1 MDTAGLDTA
10 LDRTEPD
17 TLHNHLRWLRDWAE
31 DRLLEDF
38 DTQHIAEYMTAVL
51 DALLAHQTPPPRPF

>member
-10 LDRTEPD
+10 LDRNERD
-17 TLHNHLRWLRDWAE
+17 ALHDQVRSLRDWAE
-31 DRLLEDF
+31 DRLF
-38 DTQHIAEYMTAVL
+38 DDSDPQHIAEYMTAVL